1 MEDGELRIGYCLFVG
16 ILFFFFFF
24 KLKSI
29 FKIEV

>member
-1 MEDGELRIGYCLFVG
+1 MEDGELRIGYSLFVG
-16 ILFFFFFF
+16 IIFFFFF